1 MIKMIRALKF
11 CRFGGKDYYAK
22 DVVPDSAVD
31 KKMIGSLVKMKVI
44 EVTPDEIH
52 LQSKSDKRRR
62 TKSAAL

>member
-44 EVTPDEIH
+44 EVTPDEPP
-52 LQSKSDKRRR
+52 QPKQKP
-62 TKSAAL
+62 KSAKKK

>member
-44 EVTPDEIH
+44 EVTPDEPP
-52 LQSKSDKRRR
+52 QPKPKP
-62 TKSAAL
+62 KSAKKK